1 MQNSEKSASHPLYI
15 RRTYLLVMEKILM
28 HRSSRTAAILMAVAA
43 VMPLA
48 SHVAQAQSLVQQE
61 IARRA
66 AQVQEAD
73 AALLEGRKLYAEGK
87 YEEAVT
93 EYRKAISLLP
103 TGPAVADRRHAYIGH
118 LVDGSITLSQTYRRV
133 GRYSDA
139 RQLLTDVLA
148 KDPLNQAAKQQ
159 LEYLDDPI
167 RTNPVLTYEHTQNI
181 DTVRKHLYRAE
192 GYHNLGQYDEAEEEY
207 KEVLRIDR
215 YNKAA
220 RRGMERISSV
230 KSDYYRAAY
239 DQTRA
244 QLLME
249 VDKAW
254 EIAVAP
260 RVNYDDSITSASTV
274 EVTGALYIHRK
285 LQNINLPVVDFQD
298 ITVDQAVDI
307 LRQRARELDTLE
319 LDPTKKGV
327 NFVVRTPT
335 VTSAAAEDAEAS
347 EFFTTAKPGS
357 KTIDS
362 LQLRNVPLE
371 VVVKQICDKT
381 QLRYKVE
388 DYTVVLLPATD
399 FDDTELYTR
408 TFDVPP
414 DFIALINNGGGANG
428 GASDDP
434 FADDDSGG
442 SALDATPPVKD
453 LLAESGVVFPDGATA
468 SFSKARSVLTV
479 RNTANNLD
487 IIEQLVN
494 ELKDQKPKQVRM
506 ATKFVEI
513 QQENTDELSFD
524 WIVSPVPLNSSAN
537 SFLGGGTIGNGSSR
551 TGSNFH
557 SPVNGI
563 SISGIPTDSTQN
575 VTNIVSAGNRSGD
588 YAINR
593 DSIDSFLNNP
603 NRDSQN
609 TSVAPGIMSFTGL
622 FTDGQVQMI
631 MRGLSQKKGA
641 DVMTAPSIVARSG
654 EKATIEII
662 REFIYPTEYEPPE
675 LPNNVGAT
683 GIGSG
688 GLGSSAVSTFP
699 VTPATPTAF
708 ETRNTGVTLEVEPT
722 LGDDGYTIDLRFAPE
737 IVDFEGFINYGS
749 PIQTSGQNALGN
761 PVQITITD
769 NRIEMP
775 VFSSR
780 NVNTGLT
787 IYDGHTV
794 AVGGLMRE
802 DVQNIE
808 DKVPILGDLPLV
820 GRLFQ
825 SKAENHIKSNL
836 IIFVSVNIIDA
847 TGKSVRNPM
856 SEIEGEDPAAG
867 GELLPQL

>member
-1 MQNSEKSASHPLYI
+1 
-15 RRTYLLVMEKILM
+15 MEKIPT
-28 HRSSRTAAILMAVAA
+28 HRSSRTAAILMAAAA

-48 SHVAQAQSLVQQE
+48 SHVAHADSLVQQE

-73 AALLEGRKLYAEGK
+73 AALLDGRKLYAEGK
-87 YEEAVT
+87 YEEAVA
-93 EYRKAISLLP
+93 EYRKAINLLP
-103 TGPAVADRRHAYIGH
+103 TGPAVADRRHAYTGH
-118 LVDGSITLSQTYRRV
+118 LVDGSIALSQSLRRV
-133 GRYSDA
+133 GRYAEA
-139 RQLLTDVLA
+139 RQTLSDVLA
-148 KDPLNQAAKQQ
+148 KDPLNVAAKQQ

-167 RTNPVLTYEHTQNI
+167 RTNPVLTYDHTQ
-181 DTVRKHLYRAE
+181 DAEKVRKHLYRAE
-192 GYHNLGQYDEAEEEY
+192 GYLNLGKYDEADEEY
-207 KEVLRIDR
+207 KEILRVDR
-215 YNKAA
+215 YNTAA
-220 RRGMERISSV
+220 RRGMERIGGL

-244 QLLME
+244 ELLME
-249 VDKAW
+249 VDRAW

-260 RVNYDDSITSASTV
+260 NVNFSGPSNTPTQQEIS
-274 EVTGALYIHRK
+274 GATYIRRK
-285 LQNINLPVVDFQD
+285 LQNIVLPVVDFED
-298 ITVDQAVDI
+298 VTVDQAIDI

-319 LDPTKKGV
+319 LDPNKKGV

-335 VTSAAAEDAEAS
+335 VVGAAADDESTS
-347 EFFTTAKPGS
+347 EFGGPAKPGS
-357 KTIDS
+357 KTISS

-371 VVVKQICDKT
+371 VVVKQICDVT

-388 DYTVVLLPATD
+388 DYAVVLLPATD

-408 TFDVPP
+408 SFNVPP
-414 DFIALINNGGGANG
+414 DFISLISTGGGG
-428 GASDDP
+428 GGGDASDDP
-434 FADDDSGG
+434 FADDADSGTG
-442 SALDATPPVKD
+442 LGATPPVKE
-453 LLAESGVVFPDGATA
+453 LLSATGVVFSEGATA

-487 IIEQLVN
+487 IIEQLVD
-494 ELKDQKPKQVRM
+494 ELKGNKPKQIRM
-506 ATKFVEI
+506 STKFVEI
-513 QQENTDELSFD
+513 NQENTEELSFD
-524 WIVSPVPLNSSAN
+524 WILTPTPLNSAATT
-537 SFLGGGTIGNGSSR
+537 FLGGGTNGNGAPR
-551 TGSNFH
+551 TGGDFIN
-557 SPVNGI
+557 PVNGVNI
-563 SISGIPTDSTQN
+563 PGIPADPTAG
-575 VTNIVSAGNRSGD
+575 VRNIVSGGNRTGD
-588 YAINR
+588 YAITR
-593 DSIDSFLNNP
+593 DSISSFLNNP
-603 NRDSQN
+603 NRGAQDS
-609 TSVAPGIMSFTGL
+609 SVAPGIMSLTGL

-675 LPNNVGAT
+675 LPTSTGGGNSVGGGGGGNSSNV
-683 GIGSG
+683 
-688 GLGSSAVSTFP
+688 FP

-749 PIQTSGQNALGN
+749 PIQTTASDALGN
-761 PVQITITD
+761 PVTITITE

-775 VFSSR
+775 VFSTR
-780 NVNTGLT
+780 RVNTGLT

-802 DVQNIE
+802 EVQNVE
-808 DKVPILGDLPLV
+808 DKVPILGDLPLI

-825 SKAENHIKSNL
+825 SKAENHVKSNL

-847 TGKSVRNPM
+847 TGRSVRNNM
-856 SEIEGEDPAAG
+856 
-867 GELLPQL
+867 GELSDSGGSLGGDGLLPPMN

>member
-1 MQNSEKSASHPLYI
+1 
-15 RRTYLLVMEKILM
+15 MEKIPT
-28 HRSSRTAAILMAVAA
+28 HRSSRTAAILMAAAA

-73 AALLEGRKLYAEGK
+73 AALLAGRKLYAESK
-87 YEEAVT
+87 FEEAVA
-93 EYRKAISLLP
+93 EYRKAINLLP
-103 TGPAVADRRHAYIGH
+103 TGPAVADRRHAYTGH
-118 LVDGSITLSQTYRRV
+118 LVDGSIALSQSFRRV
-133 GRYSDA
+133 GRYAEA
-139 RQLLTDVLA
+139 RQLLSDVLA
-148 KDPLNQAAKQQ
+148 KDPLNVAAKQQ

-167 RTNPVLTYEHTQNI
+167 RTNPVLTYSHTQ
-181 DTVRKHLYRAE
+181 DAEAVRKHLYRAE
-192 GYHNLGQYDEAEEEY
+192 GYNNLGQYDEAEEEF
-207 KEVLRIDR
+207 KEVLRVDR

-220 RRGMERISSV
+220 RRGMERV
-230 KSDYYRAAY
+230 AGMKSDYYRAAY

-244 QLLME
+244 ELLME

-260 RVNYDDSITSASTV
+260 RVNFGPDITNVATT
-274 EVTGALYIHRK
+274 EVTGALYIRRK

-298 ITVDQAVDI
+298 VTVDQAIDI

-319 LDPTKKGV
+319 LDPTKKGI

-335 VTSAAAEDAEAS
+335 VVGAAAEDEEAS
-347 EFFTTAKPGS
+347 EFGGSSQPGS
-357 KTIDS
+357 KVIDS

-381 QLRYKVE
+381 KLRYKVE
-388 DYTVVLLPATD
+388 DYAVVLLPATD

-408 TFDVPP
+408 SFSVPP
-414 DFIALINNGGGANG
+414 DFIALINNGGGADG

-434 FADDDSGG
+434 FAEDAGSG
-442 SALDATPPVKD
+442 SSLAATPPVKD
-453 LLAESGVVFPDGATA
+453 LLVASGVVFPDGTTA
-468 SFSKARSVLTV
+468 SFSKARSMLTV

-487 IIEQLVN
+487 IIEQLV
-494 ELKDQKPKQVRM
+494 EEIKGQKPKQIRM
-506 ATKFVEI
+506 STKFVEI
-513 QQENTDELSFD
+513 KQENTDELSFD
-524 WIVSPVPLNSSAN
+524 WILTPTPLNSAAN
-537 SFLGGGTIGNGSSR
+537 TFLGGGTNGNGAPR
-551 TGSNFH
+551 VGGDFI
-557 SPVNGI
+557 SPVNGFNI
-563 SISGIPTDSTQN
+563 PGIPSDPTQG
-575 VTNIVSAGNRSGD
+575 VTNIVSGGNRSGD
-588 YAINR
+588 YAVQR
-593 DSIDSFLNNP
+593 DSIDAFLNNP
-603 NRDSQN
+603 NRSNSGAQ
-609 TSVAPGIMSFTGL
+609 VAPGIMSLTGL

-641 DVMTAPSIVARSG
+641 DIMTAPSIVARSG
-654 EKATIEII
+654 EKATIEIV

-675 LPNNVGAT
+675 LPNSVGST
-683 GIGSG
+683 NNSSTDIFGNST
-688 GLGSSAVSTFP
+688 GSSNSFP

-708 ETRNTGVTLEVEPT
+708 ETRNTGVILEVEPT
-722 LGDDGYTIDLRFAPE
+722 LGEDGYTIDLRFAPE

-749 PIQTSGQNALGN
+749 PIQTSGTDALGN
-761 PVQITITD
+761 PVTITITE

-775 VFSSR
+775 VFSTR
-780 NVNTGLT
+780 RVNTGLT

-802 DVQNIE
+802 DVQNVE
-808 DKVPILGDLPLV
+808 DKVPILGDLPLI

-856 SEIEGEDPAAG
+856 
-867 GELLPQL
+867 GELEGPEGASSDAGVLPTIQ

>member
-1 MQNSEKSASHPLYI
+1 M
-15 RRTYLLVMEKILM
+15 
-28 HRSSRTAAILMAVAA
+28 AAAA

-73 AALLEGRKLYAEGK
+73 AALLDGRKHYAEGK
-87 YEEAVT
+87 YEEAVA
-93 EYRKAISLLP
+93 EYRKAINLLP
-103 TGPAVADRRHAYIGH
+103 TGPAVADRRHAYTGH
-118 LVDGSITLSQTYRRV
+118 LVDGSIALSQTYRRV
-133 GRYSDA
+133 GRYAEA
-139 RQLLTDVLA
+139 RQILSDVLT
-148 KDPLNQAAKQQ
+148 KDPLNVAAKQQ

-167 RTNPVLTYEHTQNI
+167 RTNPVLTYDHTQ
-181 DTVRKHLYRAE
+181 DAEKVRKHLYRAE
-192 GYHNLGQYDEAEEEY
+192 GYHNLGKYDEAQEEY
-207 KEVLRIDR
+207 KEILRVDR

-220 RRGMERISSV
+220 RRGMERIAGL

-244 QLLME
+244 ELLME

-254 EIAVAP
+254 EISVAP
-260 RVNYDDSITSASTV
+260 SVNFSDTIDTGTSV
-274 EVTGALYIHRK
+274 DVTGALYIRRK
-285 LQNINLPVVDFQD
+285 LQNIILPVVDFQD
-298 ITVDQAVDI
+298 VTVDQAIDI
-307 LRQRARELDTLE
+307 IRQRARELDTLE
-319 LDPTKKGV
+319 LDPEKKGV

-335 VTSAAAEDAEAS
+335 VTGGAADDEGAS
-347 EFFTTAKPGS
+347 EFGGSAKPGS
-357 KTIDS
+357 KTIGT
-362 LQLRNVPLE
+362 LELRNVPLE
-371 VVVKQICDKT
+371 VVIKQICDVT

-388 DYTVVLLPATD
+388 DYAVVLLPATD

-408 TFDVPP
+408 SFNVPP
-414 DFIALINNGGGANG
+414 DFITLISTGGGVGG

-434 FADDDSGG
+434 FADDGG
-442 SALDATPPVKD
+442 GDTGIGATPPVRD
-453 LLAESGVVFPDGATA
+453 LLTETGVVFPDGATA
-468 SFSKARSVLTV
+468 SFSRARSVLTV

-487 IIEQLVN
+487 IIEQLVT
-494 ELKDQKPKQVRM
+494 ELKNQKPKQIRM

-513 QQENTDELSFD
+513 NQENTEELSFD
-524 WIVSPVPLNSSAN
+524 WILTPTALNSAS
-537 SFLGGGTIGNGSSR
+537 SVFLGGGTNGNGAPR
-551 TGSNFH
+551 TGGDFR
-557 SPVNGI
+557 SPVNGFNI
-563 SISGIPTDSTQN
+563 PGIPSDP
-575 VTNIVSAGNRSGD
+575 SAGVQNIMTGGNRTGD
-588 YAINR
+588 YAVAR

-603 NRDSQN
+603 NRGGQSA
-609 TSVAPGIMSFTGL
+609 SVAPGIMSLTGL

-631 MRGLSQKKGA
+631 MRGLSQKKGS

-675 LPNNVGAT
+675 LPNSVGT
-683 GIGSG
+683 TSSLSLDG
-688 GLGSSAVSTFP
+688 GGTSAGGFP

-722 LGDDGYTIDLRFAPE
+722 LGEDGFTIDLRFAPE

-749 PIQTSGQNALGN
+749 PIQTTATDALGN
-761 PVQITITD
+761 PVIVTITE

-775 VFSSR
+775 VFSTR
-780 NVNTGLT
+780 RVNTGLT

-802 DVQNIE
+802 DVQNVE
-808 DKVPILGDLPLV
+808 DKVPILGDLPLI

-856 SEIEGEDPAAG
+856 
-867 GELLPQL
+867 GELSDPVGSVGGDDLLPPLN

>member
-1 MQNSEKSASHPLYI
+1 
-15 RRTYLLVMEKILM
+15 MEKIPT
-28 HRSSRTAAILMAVAA
+28 HRSSRTAAMLMAAAA

-73 AALLEGRKLYAEGK
+73 AALLEGRKQYAEGK
-87 YEEAVT
+87 YEEAVA
-93 EYRKAISLLP
+93 EYRKALNLLP
-103 TGPAVADRRHAYIGH
+103 TGPAVADRRHAYTGH
-118 LVDGSITLSQTYRRV
+118 LVDGSIALSTAYRRV
-133 GRYSDA
+133 GRYAEA
-139 RQLLTDVLA
+139 RQILSDVLA
-148 KDPLNQAAKQQ
+148 KDPLNKAAKQQ

-167 RTNPVLTYEHTQNI
+167 RTNPVLTYEHTQ
-181 DTVRKHLYRAE
+181 DAEKVRKHLYRAE
-192 GYHNLGQYDEAEEEY
+192 GYHNLGKYDEAEEEY
-207 KEVLRIDR
+207 KEILRVDR

-220 RRGMERISSV
+220 RRGMERLNNI

-244 QLLME
+244 ELLME

-260 RVNYDDSITSASTV
+260 RVQWNDGPTGNENI
-274 EVTGALYIHRK
+274 EVTGALYIRRK
-285 LQNINLPVVDFQD
+285 LQNITLPVVDFSD
-298 ITVDQAVDI
+298 VTVDQAIDI

-319 LDPTKKGV
+319 LDPQKKGV

-335 VTSAAAEDAEAS
+335 VVGAAADDDGAS
-347 EFFTTAKPGS
+347 EFGGGAKPGS
-357 KTIDS
+357 KTISS

-371 VVVKQICDKT
+371 VAVQQICDVT
-381 QLRYKVE
+381 GLRYKVE
-388 DYTVVLLPATD
+388 DYAVVLLPATD
-399 FDDTELYTR
+399 FDDAELYTR
-408 TFDVPP
+408 TFNVPP
-414 DFIALINNGGGANG
+414 DFITLISGSGGGGGA
-428 GASDDP
+428 ASDDP
-434 FADDDSGG
+434 FADEPEGG
-442 SALDATPPVKD
+442 SALGPTPPVKE
-453 LLAESGVVFPDGATA
+453 LLENSGVAFPDGATA
-468 SFSKARSVLTV
+468 SFSRARSVLTV

-487 IIEQLVN
+487 IVEKLVN
-494 ELKDQKPKQVRM
+494 DIKDQKPKQIRM
-506 ATKFVEI
+506 STKFVEI
-513 QQENTDELSFD
+513 NQENTDELSFD
-524 WIVSPVPLNSSAN
+524 WILTPTPLNGASSV
-537 SFLGGGTIGNGSSR
+537 FLGGGTNGNGSPR
-551 TGSNFH
+551 TGGDFR
-557 SPVNGI
+557 SPVNGFAI
-563 SISGIPTDSTQN
+563 PGIPSDPTQG
-575 VTNIVSAGNRSGD
+575 VTNIMTGANRSGD
-588 YAINR
+588 YAITR
-593 DSIDSFLNNP
+593 DSIDAFINNP
-603 NRDSQN
+603 NRGIQN
-609 TSVAPGIMSFTGL
+609 NSVAPGILSFTGL

-675 LPNNVGAT
+675 LPNNVGTTAL
-683 GIGSG
+683 GNGANG
-688 GLGSSAVSTFP
+688 GLTGGAVFP

-722 LGDDGYTIDLRFAPE
+722 LGEDGYTIDLRFAPE

-749 PIQTSGQNALGN
+749 PIQTTASDALGN
-761 PVQITITD
+761 PVIITITE

-775 VFSSR
+775 VFSTR
-780 NVNTGLT
+780 RVNTGLT

-802 DVQNIE
+802 DVQNVE

-856 SEIEGEDPAAG
+856 
-867 GELLPQL
+867 GELESADAVGGAVGGGDLLPPL

>member
-1 MQNSEKSASHPLYI
+1 
-15 RRTYLLVMEKILM
+15 MEKIPT
-28 HRSSRTAAILMAVAA
+28 HRSSRTAAILMAAAA

-73 AALLEGRKLYAEGK
+73 AALLDGRKLYAEGK
-87 YEEAVT
+87 YENAVA
-93 EYRKAISLLP
+93 EYRKAIDKLP
-103 TGPAVADRRHAYIGH
+103 KGPAVADRRHAYTGH
-118 LVDGSITLSQTYRRV
+118 LVDGSIALSQTYRRV
-133 GRYSDA
+133 GRYAEA
-139 RQLLTDVLA
+139 RQVLSDVLSL
-148 KDPLNQAAKQQ
+148 DPLNAAAKQQ

-167 RTNPVLTYEHTQNI
+167 RTNPVLTYEHTQ
-181 DTVRKHLYRAE
+181 DAEKVRKHLYRAE
-192 GYHNLGQYDEAEEEY
+192 GYHNLGKYDEADEEY
-207 KEVLRIDR
+207 KEILRVDR

-220 RRGMERISSV
+220 RRGMEKIASM

-244 QLLME
+244 ELLME
-249 VDKAW
+249 VDRAW

-260 RVNYDDSITSASTV
+260 NVNFSDTIASPTGEDV
-274 EVTGALYIHRK
+274 SGALYIRRK
-285 LQNINLPVVDFQD
+285 LQNIVLPVVDFED
-298 ITVDQAVDI
+298 VTVDQAIDI

-319 LDPTKKGV
+319 LDPSKKGV

-335 VTSAAAEDAEAS
+335 VVGAAVEDEDVS
-347 EFFTTAKPGS
+347 EFGGAAKPGS
-357 KTIDS
+357 KTISS

-371 VVVKQICDKT
+371 VVVKQICDVT

-388 DYTVVLLPATD
+388 DYAVVLLPATD

-408 TFDVPP
+408 SFNVPP
-414 DFIALINNGGGANG
+414 DFITLISTGGGGGGA
-428 GASDDP
+428 ASDDP
-434 FADDDSGG
+434 FADDTG
-442 SALDATPPVKD
+442 SDTGLGATPPVKD
-453 LLAESGVVFPDGATA
+453 LLSETGVVFTEGATA
-468 SFSKARSVLTV
+468 SFSRARSVLTV

-487 IIEQLVN
+487 IIEQLVAD
-494 ELKDQKPKQVRM
+494 LKDQKPKQIRM
-506 ATKFVEI
+506 STKFVEI
-513 QQENTDELSFD
+513 NQENTEELSFD
-524 WIVSPVPLNSSAN
+524 WILTPTPLNSAAN
-537 SFLGGGTIGNGSSR
+537 TFLGGGTNGNGAPR
-551 TGSNFH
+551 TGGDFI
-557 SPVNGI
+557 SPVNGFGI
-563 SISGIPTDSTQN
+563 PGIPSDPSQGVNNIISG
-575 VTNIVSAGNRSGD
+575 GNRTGD
-588 YAINR
+588 YAITR
-593 DSIDSFLNNP
+593 DSISAFLNNP
-603 NRDSQN
+603 NRGSQD
-609 TSVAPGIMSFTGL
+609 TSAAPGIMSLTGL

-675 LPNNVGAT
+675 LPASVAPPNNN
-683 GIGSG
+683 G
-688 GLGSSAVSTFP
+688 GGGGGGGGNGNVFP

-749 PIQTSGQNALGN
+749 PIQTSATDALGN
-761 PVQITITD
+761 PVTITITE

-775 VFSSR
+775 VFSTR
-780 NVNTGLT
+780 RVNTGLT

-802 DVQNIE
+802 EVQTVE
-808 DKVPILGDLPLV
+808 DKVPILGDLPLI

-825 SKAENHIKSNL
+825 SNAENHIKSNL
-836 IIFVSVNIIDA
+836 IVFVSVNIIDA
-847 TGKSVRNPM
+847 TGRSVRNPM
-856 SEIEGEDPAAG
+856 
-867 GELLPQL
+867 GELSDPVGAKDSGGLLPPMN